1 MISADGNALTFNE
14 SDITGTG
21 STCSTNRGSVNNS
34 QGNQTLY
41 RVSSVYITGGF
52 CNDGAKVYWRAKPV
66 SLGSVPPLQLIRLYL
81 YNLLFIAS
89 KLYQRLTNSEYYG

>member
-34 QGNQTLY
+34 
-41 RVSSVYITGGF
+41 
-52 CNDGAKVYWRAKPV
+52 
-66 SLGSVPPLQLIRLYL
+66 
-81 YNLLFIAS
+81 
-89 KLYQRLTNSEYYG
+89 